1 MAGRGGIDATHNA
14 QMGDSRGLVA
24 VLAPREVPIWLAG
37 VVSMPLTMHKWVI
50 VKDRWL
56 FWLSGKF

>member
-14 QMGDSRGLVA
+14 QKGDTRGPVV

-37 VVSMPLTMHKWVI
+37 AVSMPLTMHKWVI
-50 VKDRWL
+50 VEDR
-56 FWLSGKF
+56 